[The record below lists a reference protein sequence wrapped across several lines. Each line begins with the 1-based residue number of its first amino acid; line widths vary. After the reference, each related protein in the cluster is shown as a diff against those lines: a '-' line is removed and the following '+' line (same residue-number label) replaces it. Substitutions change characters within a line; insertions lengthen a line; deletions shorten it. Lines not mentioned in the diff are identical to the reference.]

1 MRDNTSMHSVI
12 ENFRH
17 DSLEPVFPLW
27 TREKINALKNLQLK
41 IMNVD
46 ADFWQELQ
54 DVERKYARIYAPLY
68 EERARIVSGEK
79 DALDVKETTWS
90 YAEDTTVKYD
100 EECDAVNNEPMNEL
114 PNYWLRALK
123 ATRMLSELILEHD
136 EAVLQHLT
144 DIRCTLN
151 ETKPYGY
158 TLEFY
163 FG

>member
-1 MRDNTSMHSVI
+1 
-12 ENFRH
+12 
-17 DSLEPVFPLW
+17 VFPLW

-136 EAVLQHLT
+136 EVVLQHLT

>member
-1 MRDNTSMHSVI
+1 MHSVI
-12 ENFRH
+12 DNFRH
-17 DSLEPVFPLW
+17 DSLKPVFPLW
-27 TREKINALKNLQLK
+27 TQERINALKNLQLK

-46 ADFWQELQ
+46 ADFFREVQE
-54 DVERKYARIYAPLY
+54 VERKYASIYAPLY

-79 DALDVKETTWS
+79 ETLDVRETTWS
-90 YAEDTTVKYD
+90 YAENTVKYD
-100 EECDAVNNEPMNEL
+100 DECDSVNNEPMNEL

-136 EAVLQHLT
+136 EAVLQHLA

-151 ETKPYGY
+151 ETKPNGY

-163 FG
+163 FE